1 MPSLVGEAFP
11 SGFIFNGLVY
21 SCVFCVGD
29 MPTYIIKSD
38 GKEKRDQGL

>member
-1 MPSLVGEAFP
+1 MPPLAGEAFP

-29 MPTYIIKSD
+29 MPTYYHQERWQRKT
-38 GKEKRDQGL
+38 

>member
-1 MPSLVGEAFP
+1 MPPLAGEGFP

-29 MPTYIIKSD
+29 MPIYIIKSD
-38 GKEKRDQGL
+38 GKAICDQGL

>member
-1 MPSLVGEAFP
+1 MPPLAGEAFP

-21 SCVFCVGD
+21 SCVFCVSD
-29 MPTYIIKSD
+29 MPTYNIKSY